1 MNKVRIT
8 VETSFIS
15 IVEVDINRFQKESL
29 EKVIQDSRMID
40 LDSKLSSEEDD
51 VSDILCRHVNL
62 DDWNKL
68 KFKIINADFL

>member
-15 IVEVDINRFQKESL
+15 IVEVDINRLQKESL

>member
-29 EKVIQDSRMID
+29 EKVIQDSGMID
-40 LDSKLSSEEDD
+40 LDLKLSSEEDD
-51 VSDILCRHVNL
+51 VSDILCRHVDL